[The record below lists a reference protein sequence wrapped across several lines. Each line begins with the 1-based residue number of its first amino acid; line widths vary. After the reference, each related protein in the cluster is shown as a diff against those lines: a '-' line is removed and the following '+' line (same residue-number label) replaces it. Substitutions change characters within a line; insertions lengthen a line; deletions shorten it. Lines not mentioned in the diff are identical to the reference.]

1 MLHPYVIF
9 DRDGTLIEHVHH
21 LIDPNLVIF
30 KGGIIEA
37 LTKLQDHGF
46 KFGIISNQSVVGRGL
61 ASMDTVNLVNQ
72 KIIDYLN
79 SNDIKMQFVL
89 ICPHLPQDGC
99 KCRKPNPGLG
109 LTAEQKYGVKLNK
122 SYVVGDQESDLQFGV
137 NLNCKVIQVHNSF
150 DKSTLANYHSDNLMG
165 AAEWIIKKARE
176 VNKKNN
182 SKA

>member
-89 ICPHLPQDGC
+89 AMSHGITLTLC
-99 KCRKPNPGLG
+99 KDDFMIL
-109 LTAEQKYGVKLNK
+109 A
-122 SYVVGDQESDLQFGV
+122 D
-137 NLNCKVIQVHNSF
+137 KVINELFH
-150 DKSTLANYHSDNLMG
+150 ANM
-165 AAEWIIKKARE
+165 IM
-176 VNKKNN
+176 
-182 SKA
+182 